1 MARESHTPLD
11 YARKLRKDMTDA
23 ERALWRLLRDRR
35 MDGWRFRRQEPIDRF
50 IVDVVC
56 FEARLIIEVDGGQ
69 HYESESD
76 RTRDAYLQSQGFRVL
91 RLWNTDVLAN
101 RDGVYQVILTALAR
115 CAPDDATPSSNSAP
129 ADECPHSRTGA
140 RLRLAKASYP
150 SPARGE
156 GQRYCVCCAFWT
168 LRQLATFLLCS
179 SRVVAKAWPPVP
191 SATK

>member
-1 MARESHTPLD
+1 MARESNTPLD

-35 MDGWRFRRQEPIDRF
+35 MDGWRFRRQEQIDRF
-50 IVDVVC
+50 IVDFVC

-101 RDGVYQVILTALAR
+101 RDGVYQIILTALAR
-115 CAPDDATPSSNSAP
+115 CAPDGAAP
-129 ADECPHSRTGA
+129 FDLQSC
-140 RLRLAKASYP
+140 
-150 SPARGE
+150 
-156 GQRYCVCCAFWT
+156 
-168 LRQLATFLLCS
+168 
-179 SRVVAKAWPPVP
+179 
-191 SATK
+191 